1 MSQKVVTRSKKQ
13 SEDEANGEF
22 KTPDNCKTKEEGTK
36 SMKSK
41 NETAKSEGEDG
52 KKGAVKDSDQLNGD
66 SSEST
71 ATKRSI
77 HKRSRSNT
85 PSIKNDNAKDE
96 EDPKENTEEKE
107 IKKDNDTSPAE
118 AGKESDIIL
127 KDVVINI
134 QTLQT
139 EKYEPKN
146 SRPSSPSTS
155 VEMDPLILE
164 KEDEEPIP
172 ELQFDENDIEVE
184 SEGSNSRCKTR
195 RSHSRNVSTPKTPKI
210 ADQEA
215 EELEIV
221 DLSCDSRGGSV
232 TPKKMASSNDPNI
245 ININLQPPE
254 ETIDLNDTS
263 DTYSSVS
270 TDNLSTKAVVGN
282 DATRNFDFTGQDSSI
297 FDTTTNSTFS
307 NRSYA
312 DTVKSLSG
320 RRGIHSAA
328 CDNYRKYVL
337 KNTVDGK
344 GDIYSD
350 YESVQKITM
359 GMKRKSRSFS
369 PTPSKRVKSDSP
381 GLFSYLSSPITNFR
395 QTFKKSSTPQ
405 LVMVEKCDF
414 DTDGDFDKIKLEN
427 GMGDGKKRCNIM

>member
-1 MSQKVVTRSKKQ
+1 MVTRSKKH

-22 KTPDNCKTKEEGTK
+22 KTPDNCKTKDEGIK
-36 SMKSK
+36 SVKSK
-41 NETAKSEGEDG
+41 NETAKSEGEEG
-52 KKGAVKDSDQLNGD
+52 KKGAVDQHNGD
-66 SSEST
+66 SSDST
-71 ATKRSI
+71 VSKRSMQT
-77 HKRSRSNT
+77 RARSNT

-96 EDPKENTEEKE
+96 EDPKEKTDEKE
-107 IKKDNDTSPAE
+107 AKNDNDTSPAE
-118 AGKESDIIL
+118 AGKESEIIL
-127 KDVVINI
+127 KDIVINI

-139 EKYEPKN
+139 DKYEAKN

-195 RSHSRNVSTPKTPKI
+195 RSHSRNVSTPKTPKV
-210 ADQEA
+210 ADQET

-221 DLSCDSRGGSV
+221 DLSCDSRGGSI
-232 TPKKMASSNDPNI
+232 TPKKMASLNDPNV

-270 TDNLSTKAVVGN
+270 TDNLSTKAVAGN
-282 DATRNFDFTGQDSSI
+282 DGTRNFDFTGQDSSGI
-297 FDTTTNSTFS
+297 FDTTSNSTFS

-320 RRGIHSAA
+320 RRGIHSATR
-328 CDNYRKYVL
+328 DNYRRYVL

-344 GDIYSD
+344 GDIYAD

-381 GLFSYLSSPITNFR
+381 GLFSYLSSPIANFR

-414 DTDGDFDKIKLEN
+414 DADGDFDKIKLEN